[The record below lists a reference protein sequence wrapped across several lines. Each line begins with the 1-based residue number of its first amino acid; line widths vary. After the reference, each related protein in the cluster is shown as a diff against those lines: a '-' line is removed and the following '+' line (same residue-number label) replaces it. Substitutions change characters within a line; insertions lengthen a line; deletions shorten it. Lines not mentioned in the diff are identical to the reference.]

1 MASVQAE
8 GSSCLVDD
16 LDCVN
21 HDKLGM
27 EAIKSLHRQLDDDE
41 DGDIDLSE
49 SNDVSLVSLL
59 PPQKKWFVCFLSLNP
74 FLPILCS
81 TFKNKC
87 LCSKF
92 LFIHIYPTQPIHS
105 STQLLLCVTSIILM

>member
-1 MASVQAE
+1 MASVTAE

-16 LDCVN
+16 LDCLN

-49 SNDVSLVSLL
+49 SNDVSSD
-59 PPQKKWFVCFLSLNP
+59 PQRNGFECFLNL
-74 FLPILCS
+74 FLYFLLIYL
-81 TFKNKC
+81 FKNC
-87 LCSKF
+87 
-92 LFIHIYPTQPIHS
+92 IYSIHS
-105 STQLLLCVTSIILM
+105 ISNTQFLYFVSP